1 MQNTQLSQ
9 DEILDASIQAAMRG
23 ETLTGPVQA
32 ANQTTQQTTQGTAE
46 RGAEGV
52 ITGSEANKNVPAY
65 TETESTAV
73 NDNPAVHTPQEQ
85 RLIEE
90 YKSSTDETLKETFQS
105 YLENPR
111 QGFSRHNINDVS
123 ERQAADASKI
133 LGGNYTGYKNAI
145 NSNGINHILNDHGPF
160 GEVNHSMADLNDP
173 ARVGYVLR
181 NYDTVERAT
190 YRSGDADLSAEFRD
204 ANNNPAP
211 MLKYSKKVN
220 GTYYV
225 VEAIPESKYKK
236 FWVVSAYMEADGGTQ
251 APNAVRPGNTSGT
264 SLASSPS
271 AEFSVPQSSTPV
283 NQNVSANDMDAM
295 RSKFES
301 VPKQSQTQSNT
312 IGSMEADWNVPESQ
326 RTPILYD
333 TISEAKSLD
342 NARLRLAQDYAGE
355 MAELRGTF
363 HCVALHTSDCL
374 NNCFLDIKNGHPA
387 FRKMNKKAGCLD
399 FYRI

>member
-1 MQNTQLSQ
+1 
-9 DEILDASIQAAMRG
+9 MRG
-23 ETLTGPVQA
+23 EALTEPLQA

-46 RGAEGV
+46 RGAEDV
-52 ITGSEANKNVPAY
+52 ITGSEANKNAPAY

-85 RLIEE
+85 AVIEA
-90 YKSSTDETLKETFQS
+90 YKNSVDDNLVQFYQYAKNDQKAGKYTLNK
-105 YLENPR
+105 
-111 QGFSRHNINDVS
+111 VS
-123 ERQAADASKI
+123 ERAADDI
-133 LGGNYTGYKNAI
+133 RNLTGQDVDGFKTTLDARQAWHI
-145 NSNGINHILNDHGPF
+145 NNDHGAN
-160 GEVNHSMADLNDP
+160 GKSDQSMANDADV
-173 ARVGYVLR
+173 ARMQYVLD
-181 NYDTVERAT
+181 NYDNAAYGGTTDAYWEPKANGKNR
-190 YRSGDADLSAEFRD
+190 RSPVVVF
-204 ANNNPAP
+204 
-211 MLKYSKKVN
+211 SKKVN

-225 VEAIPESKYKK
+225 VEATPVTKAQSVY
-236 FWVVSAYMEADGGTQ
+236 VVSAYMLEPGKTPFGRASRNNTGAATQ
-251 APNAVRPGNTSGT
+251 LPDANASWFTANTDSANMAPNATVAQPGN
-264 SLASSPS
+264 
-271 AEFSVPQSSTPV
+271 PV
-283 NQNVSANDMDAM
+283 NQNVSANDMGAM
-295 RSKFES
+295 RSQFES

-387 FRKMNKKAGCLD
+387 FRKMNKKAGCPTV
-399 FYRI
+399 FKHWKKNQNANQ